1 MARFI
6 VDEALPRSLADAI
19 RAAGH
24 EAVHIREIGLQGSS
38 DAVVFDYAQ
47 GQGAVLVT
55 PDLEFGDIREF
66 PPGQHCGVVL
76 LRMPRISTPPRLASE
91 VVRLLRG
98 LTQTDL
104 EGNLI
109 IMEPGHV
116 RIRRSSL

>member
-6 VDEALPRSLADAI
+6 VDEALPRLLASAI

-47 GQGAVLVT
+47 REGAVLVT
-55 PDLEFGDIREF
+55 PDLEFGDIRDF

-76 LRMPRISTPPRLASE
+76 LRMPRVAAPTRLASE

-98 LTQTDL
+98 LTEADL
-104 EGNLI
+104 KGNLVI
-109 IMEPGHV
+109 LEPGHV
-116 RIRRSSL
+116 RIRRSGP